1 MNEETKMK
9 NYIILKNI
17 IQCNKCKDIIE
28 SKHRHD
34 FVTCSC
40 GACANDG
47 GRDYTRRLGNP
58 EDYTDISEVTS
69 QEEEDWF
76 EKVRETFTWG
86 SRGKLGNEPLR
97 QILLKDLT
105 DEHLSNIIST
115 QRHIRGTYVEDLMK
129 MELEYRNED
138 KNDNLSAI

>member
-1 MNEETKMK
+1 MNTAHGME
-9 NYIILKNI
+9 NCIILKNAI
-17 IQCNKCKDIIE
+17 RCNKCKDVIE

-47 GRDYTRRLGNP
+47 GKDYMRRIGNP
-58 EDYTDISEVTS
+58 EDYTDVSEVTS
-69 QEEEDWF
+69 QEDEGWF

-97 QILLKDLT
+97 RILLKDLT

-115 QRHIRGTYVEDLMK
+115 QYHIRGTRVERYFIQEMK
-129 MELEYRNED
+129 FRGVSNWED
-138 KNDNLSAI
+138 

>member
-1 MNEETKMK
+1 MTQGI
-9 NYIILKNI
+9 IILKNA
-17 IQCNKCKDIIE
+17 IQCNKCKDIVE

-47 GRDYTRRLGNP
+47 GKDYMRRIGNP
-58 EDYTDISEVTS
+58 EDYTDVSEVTS
-69 QEEEDWF
+69 QEDEGWF

-97 QILLKDLT
+97 RILLKDLT

-115 QRHIRGTYVEDLMK
+115 QYHIRGTRVERYFIQEMK
-129 MELEYRNED
+129 FRGVSNWED
-138 KNDNLSAI
+138 